1 MSSSG
6 PQHGRTAGPTR
17 ATAALRAVAVIV
29 AVVGLVAAAALAGRG
44 DPSPTV
50 EPPLADRP
58 TGPSATEPSSA
69 TTSSPTPSATASA
82 AATPTATRTPHPT
95 PTPKSTPTRTPEAT
109 AKPRATRAPQATP
122 KTTRKPASPRPTV
135 KAESA
140 PQGLVDEI
148 VTRTNA
154 ERTQAGL
161 PALKVSSCAAKQAA
175 ARTKVLV
182 EEDRFEHDPL
192 GPIVEA
198 CGIGTVGENL
208 ALGYPTATAVVAGWM
223 GSAGHRANIL
233 GEQYTK
239 IGVGCTKGPKGQLCA
254 QVFLG

>member
-1 MSSSG
+1 M
-6 PQHGRTAGPTR
+6 
-17 ATAALRAVAVIV
+17 LRAVAVIV
-29 AVVGLVAAAALAGRG
+29 AVVGVVAAAALAGRG

-50 EPPLADRP
+50 EPPVADRP
-58 TGPSATEPSSA
+58 TGPAATEPSSA
-69 TTSSPTPSATASA
+69 AVPGTTSSPTPSPSATASA
-82 AATPTATRTPHPT
+82 TATPTATRSPRPSTTPA
-95 PTPKSTPTRTPEAT
+95 SSPTRTPKAT
-109 AKPRATRAPQATP
+109 AKPRATHAPKAAP
-122 KTTRKPASPRPTV
+122 EPTRKAASPQPTV
-135 KAESA
+135 KAERA
-140 PQGLVDEI
+140 PQSLVDEI

-154 ERTQAGL
+154 ERTKAGL

-208 ALGYPTATAVVAGWM
+208 ALGYPTAKAVVAGWM
-223 GSAGHRANIL
+223 GSAGHKANIL